1 MPTLFGSNNSIITDH
16 RDLLS
21 LNPSE
26 GELGFNILSSDAKQ
40 QHTASKEI
48 TKLHVESI
56 IVQPTVM
63 KDTDADGK
71 IFSEIKSQ
79 NTAKISKVKKNNI
92 DSIHQSLPQD
102 LKPYIE
108 QACDK
113 GASSWLNALPIK
125 EQNLDLNKEEFRDA
139 LKLRYNVPLQNLP
152 TYCSCG
158 ERFNEVHAMSCKKGG
173 FVSKKHDNIR
183 DLLTI
188 MLNKVCVDVQAEPH
202 LIPVTNEQFRLR
214 SANTSDEAR

>member
-1 MPTLFGSNNSIITDH
+1 M
-16 RDLLS
+16 
-21 LNPSE
+21 
-26 GELGFNILSSDAKQ
+26 
-40 QHTASKEI
+40 
-48 TKLHVESI
+48 
-56 IVQPTVM
+56 
-63 KDTDADGK
+63 
-71 IFSEIKSQ
+71 
-79 NTAKISKVKKNNI
+79 KKNEI

-158 ERFNEVHAMSCKKGG
+158 ERFNEVHAMSCRKRR
-173 FVSKKHDNIR
+173 I
-183 DLLTI
+183 
-188 MLNKVCVDVQAEPH
+188 CVKETRQH
-202 LIPVTNEQFRLR
+202 QRLP
-214 SANTSDEAR
+214 NHHVK